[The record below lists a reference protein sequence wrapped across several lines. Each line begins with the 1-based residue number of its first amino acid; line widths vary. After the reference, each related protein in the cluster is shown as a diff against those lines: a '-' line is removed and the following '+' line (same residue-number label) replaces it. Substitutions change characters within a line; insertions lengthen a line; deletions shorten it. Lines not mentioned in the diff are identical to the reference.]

1 MYHLF
6 LRGPLSNWHGASFTG
21 MLWDGFERQFENTEQ
36 YMMAGKALLF
46 GDVPSMDAIMHSPS
60 PKEQKALGR
69 LVRHFDKDVWDR
81 HARNLVYVGTS
92 LKFEQDVTS
101 KLTLLGTEAVLA
113 EANPYDKVWGIA
125 LSETDPK
132 AQDSCQWQGTN
143 WLGQVLTQLRHD
155 LRTATPEQIEKKRM
169 VLLQS
174 IRDNISAPMAFLTPA
189 SDYN

>member
-6 LRGPLSNWHGASFTG
+6 LRGPLSNWHGAPFKGT
-21 MLWDGFERQFENTEQ
+21 LWDGFERQFLNTEQ

-46 GDVPSMDAIMHSPS
+46 GDVPSMDAIMHSSS
-60 PKEQKALGR
+60 PKEQKGLGR
-69 LVRHFDKDVWDR
+69 LVRHFNKDVWDR

-92 LKFEQDVTS
+92 LKFEQDATS
-101 KLTLLGTEAVLA
+101 KLTLLGTEGALA

-125 LSETDPK
+125 LAEDNPDAKDNSK
-132 AQDSCQWQGTN
+132 WQGTN

-174 IRDNISAPMAFLTPA
+174 IRDNISAPMAFLSPA
-189 SDYN
+189 SENN